1 MDSAVFAAEAPPSI
15 STSAANTGLRTL
27 TRPCFSLGSISIPT
41 VGRKFSPSSGGLW
54 RTPTQNSN
62 IKKVTAQETLDRMSL
77 LTADTLAKYSKP
89 YTKIIKEIY
98 NPAFRG
104 GK

>member
-1 MDSAVFAAEAPPSI
+1 
-15 STSAANTGLRTL
+15 
-27 TRPCFSLGSISIPT
+27 
-41 VGRKFSPSSGGLW
+41 
-54 RTPTQNSN
+54 
-62 IKKVTAQETLDRMSL
+62 LDRMAL
-77 LTADTLAKYSKP
+77 LTAEELAKYSKP

>member
-1 MDSAVFAAEAPPSI
+1 MA
-15 STSAANTGLRTL
+15 
-27 TRPCFSLGSISIPT
+27 
-41 VGRKFSPSSGGLW
+41 
-54 RTPTQNSN
+54 
-62 IKKVTAQETLDRMSL
+62 L
-77 LTADTLAKYSKP
+77 LTAEELAKYSKS